1 MTARV
6 KRGERGGIGTVS
18 AVLAL
23 VVVAVAGSG
32 GVLLYARSQ
41 LDALSPVHDQPI
53 AIEVDP
59 GESLTSLAGDLD
71 RHNLIKSSL
80 WFTIYA
86 RYRGLDD
93 KLHTGEYLIDDGM
106 GASAIVAKFLGAPDL
121 PARQLVLTEGM
132 TAVQM
137 AAVVGRGGFGVTAA
151 QYLEEARNGTFAE
164 PFLVGRP
171 AGASLEGFLF
181 PDTYAIPAHATAHSI
196 IQMQLDTF
204 AAKGLTALQGSTQRL
219 STYQLVVLASI
230 VEREARDPP
239 DRPLVAGV
247 LSNRLAAGMLL
258 QVDATVLYGIDVV
271 GRSPTAAEL
280 QRDTPYNTYLHA
292 GLPPTPIAN
301 PGRAALAA
309 AAFPAQTPYL
319 FYVSDACGHNHY
331 STTAAGQEQ
340 AISQYVGTPCS

>member
-1 MTARV
+1 VVVTL
-6 KRGERGGIGTVS
+6 I
-18 AVLAL
+18 AL
-23 VVVAVAGSG
+23 VALAVVGGG
-32 GVLLYARSQ
+32 GVLFYARTQ
-41 LDALSPVHDQPI
+41 LEARSAVHGN
-53 AIEVDP
+53 AVAVEVDP
-59 GESLTSLAGDLD
+59 GESLTSVVGDLD
-71 RHNLIKSSL
+71 RRNLIRNGF
-80 WFTIYA
+80 WFAIYA

-93 KLHTGEYLIDDGM
+93 KLHPGEYLVDDGM

-121 PARQLVLTEGM
+121 LPRRLVLTEGM

-151 QYLEEARNGTFAE
+151 QYLAEARNGTFAE
-164 PFLVGRP
+164 PFLIGRP

-196 IQMQLDTF
+196 IQMQLDAF
-204 AAKGLTALQGSTQRL
+204 AAQGLTALRGSTQPL
-219 STYQLVVLASI
+219 NTYQLVVLASI
-230 VEREARDPP
+230 VEREAHDPP
-239 DRPLVAGV
+239 DRQLVAGV

-258 QVDATVLYGIDVV
+258 QVDASVLYGIGVV

-280 QRDTPYNTYLHA
+280 QQDTPYNTYLHA

-301 PGRAALAA
+301 PGRAALTA

-331 STTAAGQEQ
+331 STTLAGQEQ
-340 AISQYVGTPCS
+340 AISRYVGTPCS